1 MTQVIPTVHQGFP
14 LPWYQAVVARY
25 KCIFKQSKNYVG
37 TIGLTAPGSRG
48 AQWFS
53 TRGAIRS
60 ISEPLIDY
68 ILQEKGEDAYS

>member
-1 MTQVIPTVHQGFP
+1 MHIQT
-14 LPWYQAVVARY
+14 
-25 KCIFKQSKNYVG
+25 KQEYVG